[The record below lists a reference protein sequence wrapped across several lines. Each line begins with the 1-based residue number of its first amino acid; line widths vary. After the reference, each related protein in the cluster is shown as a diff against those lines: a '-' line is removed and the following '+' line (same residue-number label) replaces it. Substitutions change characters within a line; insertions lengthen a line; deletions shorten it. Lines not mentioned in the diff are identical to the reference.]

1 MFKFLFT
8 FFFLLCASFL
18 FAAIPEQWLQDKAD
32 VEIPISREA
41 CFVKFPRKHIAIATL
56 PEHFADAFEVAPV
69 DLKIYVGE
77 GYFIDHALNH
87 HPDVEDVIYRSI
99 EEILEAPDE
108 VIIDRRKGHDSLV
121 FHKTIHGKGYALV
134 VRHYHDNHTGG
145 QLVYKTLFPVGKSLY
160 PKLPRVT
167 LTKKRS

>member
-8 FFFLLCASFL
+8 FFFLLCTSLL

-32 VEIPISREA
+32 VEPPLSREA
-41 CFVKFPRKHIAIATL
+41 CFAKFPRKHIAIATL
-56 PEHFADAFEVAPV
+56 PNRFAVAFEVLPI
-69 DLKIYVGE
+69 DLNIYVGE

-87 HPDVEDVIYRSI
+87 HPEVEDTIYRSI
-99 EEILEAPDE
+99 DEILETPNE
-108 VIIDRRKGHDSLV
+108 VIVDRRKNHDSLV
-121 FHKTIHGKGYALV
+121 FHKQINGKGYALV
-134 VRHYHDNHTGG
+134 IRHYHNKGAAG

-167 LTKKRS
+167 L